1 MKSWEGFH
9 ALSSSTFWLRGER
22 EGRDTEGVA
31 QQPAVQDTHKFSI
44 LFIEKK
50 KEENT
55 GTSNARYP
63 RLLFRPSLKKK
74 KKNRLTLYLS
84 VYQPHRPFKKN
95 VVILLNRA
103 PPQQFASI
111 EKKKG
116 GILTFSAVCIKEH
129 VLGPIE

>member
-1 MKSWEGFH
+1 M
-9 ALSSSTFWLRGER
+9 
-22 EGRDTEGVA
+22 A

-44 LFIEKK
+44 LFIEKILGHR
-50 KEENT
+50 T
-55 GTSNARYP
+55 HVILVSYFVH
-63 RLLFRPSLKKK
+63 RLK

-116 GILTFSAVCIKEH
+116 GSLHS
-129 VLGPIE
+129 VLCA